1 MSDLT
6 GLITPRRVTPRG
18 WALAIVIAV
27 VVGLAW
33 LFVVNK
39 YSAEGGLQQRGERA
53 DAAASLLITVEPL
66 EVDAVRNTALMHF
79 AVTAQGRTL
88 VDADER
94 LLQNVRIVVDSMG
107 GTSESKFLAGDRLGQ
122 FQATVDIDGEV
133 ANYPFDHHTGDIW
146 ISADTYTKA
155 SDGSLVSSGPV
166 TVALQGTGGVNG
178 WDTVMTIDPT
188 IADTAIADFDF
199 KRAFSTQAFALL
211 ILVTAITLSVFALI
225 IGILTMT
232 RRRHVE
238 GPLLGWT
245 AALLFALPLLRNY
258 MPNSPPVGAAIDIY
272 AYLWAII
279 AAALASVLVI
289 IGWITQRR
297 DELLAAE
304 EADRA
309 A

>member
-1 MSDLT
+1 MSDFT
-6 GLITPRRVTPRG
+6 GLITPRRVSPRG
-18 WALAIVIAV
+18 WLLIVGLAL

-33 LFVVNK
+33 SFVVTQYN
-39 YSAEGGLQQRGERA
+39 AEGGLQERGERA
-53 DAAASLLITVEPL
+53 DASASLLVTVEPL
-66 EVDAVRNTALMHF
+66 AVDAVRNTALLHF
-79 AVTAQGRTL
+79 AVTSQGRTL
-88 VDADER
+88 VDSDAR

-107 GTSESKFLAGDRLGQ
+107 GTTEAKFLAGDRLGQ

-133 ANYPFDHHTGDIW
+133 ANYPFDRHTGDAW
-146 ISADTYTKA
+146 VSADTYAKA
-155 SDGSLVSSGPV
+155 PDGSLASTGPV

-178 WDTVMTIDPT
+178 WDTVMTIAPT
-188 IADTAIADFDF
+188 IVDTAIAEFEF

-225 IGILTMT
+225 IGILTLT

-238 GPLLGWT
+238 GPLLSWT

-258 MPNSPPVGAAIDIY
+258 MPNSPPVGAAIDVY

-289 IGWITQRR
+289 VGWITQRR

>member
-6 GLITPRRVTPRG
+6 GIITPRRVTPRG
-18 WALAIVIAV
+18 WVLAIAIAL
-27 VVGLAW
+27 VVGVAW

-39 YSAEGGLQQRGERA
+39 YNAEGGLQQQGEPTSSS
-53 DAAASLLITVEPL
+53 ASLLVTVEPL
-66 EVDAVRNTALMHF
+66 AVDAVRNTAVLHF
-79 AVTAQGRTL
+79 AVAPQGLTL
-88 VDADER
+88 VDSDQR

-133 ANYPFDHHTGDIW
+133 AKYPFDRHTGDAW

-155 SDGSLVSSGPV
+155 SDGSLVSTGPV

-178 WDTVMTIDPT
+178 WDTVMTISPT
-188 IADTAIADFDF
+188 IMDTAIAGFDF

-258 MPNSPPVGAAIDIY
+258 MPNSPPVGAAIDVF

-297 DELLAAE
+297 DELLAVA
-304 EADRA
+304 EADHA

>member
-6 GLITPRRVTPRG
+6 GIITPRRISARG
-18 WALAIVIAV
+18 WALALLIAI

-33 LFVVNK
+33 GVVVNR
-39 YSAEGGLQQRGERA
+39 YSAEGGLQQAGERTDPQA
-53 DAAASLLITVEPL
+53 TLLVTIEPL
-66 EVDAVRNTALMHF
+66 EVDAVRNTALLHF
-79 AVTAQGRTL
+79 AVGSQGTAL
-88 VDADER
+88 VDSDER
-94 LLQNVRIVVDSMG
+94 LLKNVRIVVDSMG
-107 GTSESKFLAGDRLGQ
+107 GTSEAKFLAGDRLGQ
-122 FQATVDIDGEV
+122 FQATIGIDGEV
-133 ANYPFDHHTGDIW
+133 ANYPFDHHVGDAW
-146 ISADTYTKA
+146 VSADTYSKA
-155 SDGSLVSSGPV
+155 PDGSLVSTGSV
-166 TVALQGTGGVNG
+166 SVALQGAGGVNG

-188 IADTAIADFDF
+188 ISDTAIADFDF
-199 KRAFSTQAFALL
+199 KRAFSTQAFAIL
-211 ILVTAITLSVFALI
+211 ILITAITLSVFALT
-225 IGILTMT
+225 IGILTIT

-258 MPNSPPVGAAIDIY
+258 MPNSPPVGAAFDIY

>member
-6 GLITPRRVTPRG
+6 GIITPRRVSPRG
-18 WALAIVIAV
+18 WILIVVIALV
-27 VVGLAW
+27 AGLAW
-33 LFVVNK
+33 LLVVNR
-39 YSAEGGLQQRGERA
+39 YNAEGGLQQQGEPA
-53 DAAASLLITVEPL
+53 SASASLLITIEPL
-66 EVDAVRNTALMHF
+66 AVDAVRDTAVLHF
-79 AVTAQGRTL
+79 AVTSQGLTL
-88 VDADER
+88 VDSDQR

-107 GTSESKFLAGDRLGQ
+107 GTSEAKFLAGDRLGQ

-133 ANYPFDHHTGDIW
+133 ATYPFDRHSGDAW
-146 ISADTYTKA
+146 ISADTYTKG
-155 SDGSLVSSGPV
+155 SDGSLVSTGPI

-178 WDTVMTIDPT
+178 WDTVMTIAPT
-188 IADTAIADFDF
+188 IMDTAVADLDF

-258 MPNSPPVGAAIDIY
+258 MPNSPPVGAAIDVFV
-272 AYLWAII
+272 YLWAIL

-297 DELLAAE
+297 DELLAAA